1 MNTDYR
7 SPTTEND
14 LLPTMPYDPFF
25 RNPLDPRYTP
35 YVIQRRKPVK
45 RNKVRRAG
53 EPRSSPSQ
61 PPTEDH
67 SSIMKQDKQTQPPIA
82 TDEIEQPQS
91 IDWQEQ
97 YARLQADLENT
108 KKRIEK
114 RYAQRHED
122 QRARMI
128 LDLLPLAD
136 HLEAAL
142 AHSGKG
148 QEIES
153 LRQGV
158 ELTLKAFL
166 DTLSKYG
173 VQVIDPAGEEFNP
186 ELHEAVGVIDDPDTP
201 SGHVAK
207 VLQRGYTLD
216 GRVIRPAR
224 VLVAR

>member
-1 MNTDYR
+1 
-7 SPTTEND
+7 
-14 LLPTMPYDPFF
+14 MPYDPYF
-25 RNPLDPRYTP
+25 RHPLDPRYNP
-35 YVIQRRKPVK
+35 YVIQRRGPVK
-45 RNKVRRAG
+45 RIKVRRAG
-53 EPRSSPSQ
+53 DPRPPSTPSAEDNPDKMTETQSQSQQPISS
-61 PPTEDH
+61 D
-67 SSIMKQDKQTQPPIA
+67 A
-82 TDEIEQPQS
+82 IEQQQA

-122 QRARMI
+122 LRARMI

-142 AHSGKG
+142 AHS
-148 QEIES
+148 QEDASSEG

-166 DTLSKYG
+166 DTLSRYG
-173 VQVIDPAGEEFNP
+173 VQVIDPVGEEFNP
-186 ELHEAVGVIDDPDTP
+186 EFHEAVGVIDDPETP

-216 GRVIRPAR
+216 GRIIRPAR
-224 VLVAR
+224 VLVAK

>member
-1 MNTDYR
+1 
-7 SPTTEND
+7 
-14 LLPTMPYDPFF
+14 MPYDPTY
-25 RNPLDPRYTP
+25 RNPLDPRNNP
-35 YVIQRRKPVK
+35 YIIRRSKPA
-45 RNKVRRAG
+45 RRIHVRRPG
-53 EPRSSPSQ
+53 ESTPEIPQKDEQQTMNDKVEERPQRPISTDQ
-61 PPTEDH
+61 IDQQ
-67 SSIMKQDKQTQPPIA
+67 QDVN
-82 TDEIEQPQS
+82 
-91 IDWQEQ
+91 WQEQ

-114 RYAQRHED
+114 RYTQRHD
-122 QRARMI
+122 
-128 LDLLPLAD
+128 DLRIQMLQDFLPLAD

-142 AHSGKG
+142 AHSDDGANDDA
-148 QEIES
+148 
-153 LRQGV
+153 LRLGV

-207 VLQRGYTLD
+207 VMQRGYTID

-224 VLVAR
+224 VLVAA

>member
-1 MNTDYR
+1 
-7 SPTTEND
+7 
-14 LLPTMPYDPFF
+14 MPYDPYF
-25 RNPLDPRYTP
+25 RHSLDPRFNP
-35 YVIQRRKPVK
+35 YIIQRRKPVK
-45 RNKVRRAG
+45 RIKVRRATK
-53 EPRSSPSQ
+53 PRPTSSQ
-61 PPTEDH
+61 TAEDH
-67 SSIMKQDKQTQPPIA
+67 ANPMTKPQTKSQQPIS
-82 TDEIEQPQS
+82 TDEIEQQKAAHE
-91 IDWQEQ
+91 IDWQAQ

-122 QRARMI
+122 LRSRMI

-142 AHSGKG
+142 AHSGEG
-148 QEIES
+148 QDVEA

-173 VQVIDPAGEEFNP
+173 VQVIDPAGEAFNP
-186 ELHEAVGVIDDPDTP
+186 EWHEAVGVIDDPNTP

-224 VLVAR
+224 VLVAK

>member
-1 MNTDYR
+1 MA
-7 SPTTEND
+7 
-14 LLPTMPYDPFF
+14 YDPYF
-25 RNPLDPRYTP
+25 RSALDPRYNPTI
-35 YVIQRRKPVK
+35 IQRRKPVK
-45 RNKVRRAG
+45 RIQVRRAG
-53 EPRSSPSQ
+53 KARPTSSQ
-61 PPTEDH
+61 PVEEPQKKMTET
-67 SSIMKQDKQTQPPIA
+67 QTKPQQPIA
-82 TDEIEQPQS
+82 TDEIELQKEAHE
-91 IDWQEQ
+91 IDWQAQ

-122 QRARMI
+122 LRARMI

-142 AHSGKG
+142 AHSTEG
-148 QEIES
+148 QDVAA

-173 VQVIDPAGEEFNP
+173 VQVIDPAGEAFNP

>member
-1 MNTDYR
+1 
-7 SPTTEND
+7 
-14 LLPTMPYDPFF
+14 MPYDPFF
-25 RNPLDPRYTP
+25 RRNPLDPRYNP
-35 YVIQRRKPVK
+35 YIIQRRKPV
-45 RNKVRRAG
+45 RRIKVRRAD
-53 EPRSSPSQ
+53 PSRRSSSPSAEDNPETMTETNAQQ
-61 PPTEDH
+61 PI
-67 SSIMKQDKQTQPPIA
+67 S
-82 TDEIEQPQS
+82 TDEIEQQKE
-91 IDWQEQ
+91 INWQEQ

-122 QRARMI
+122 LRARMI

-142 AHSGKG
+142 AHSGEG
-148 QEIES
+148 QDLEA

-166 DTLSKYG
+166 DTLKKYG
-173 VQVIDPAGEEFNP
+173 VQVIDPQGEEFNP
-186 ELHEAVGVIDDPDTP
+186 ELHEAVGMIHDPETP
-201 SGHVAK
+201 SGHVVK

-224 VLVAR
+224 VLVAE

>member
-1 MNTDYR
+1 
-7 SPTTEND
+7 
-14 LLPTMPYDPFF
+14 MPYDPFF
-25 RNPLDPRYTP
+25 RHPLDPRYNP
-35 YVIQRRKPVK
+35 YIIQRRKPV
-45 RNKVRRAG
+45 RRIKVRRADTSRR
-53 EPRSSPSQ
+53 RSSPSAEDNPETMTESQTNAQQ
-61 PPTEDH
+61 PI
-67 SSIMKQDKQTQPPIA
+67 S
-82 TDEIEQPQS
+82 TDEIEQQKE
-91 IDWQEQ
+91 INWQEQ

-122 QRARMI
+122 LRARMI

-142 AHSGKG
+142 AHSGEG
-148 QEIES
+148 QDLEA

-166 DTLSKYG
+166 DTLKKYG
-173 VQVIDPAGEEFNP
+173 VQVIDPQGEEFNP
-186 ELHEAVGVIDDPDTP
+186 ELHEAVGMIHDPETP
-201 SGHVAK
+201 SGHVIK

-224 VLVAR
+224 VLVAE

>member
-1 MNTDYR
+1 
-7 SPTTEND
+7 
-14 LLPTMPYDPFF
+14 MPYDPYF
-25 RNPLDPRYTP
+25 RYPLDPRNNP
-35 YVIQRRKPVK
+35 YIIQRRRPVK
-45 RNKVRRAG
+45 RIKVRRPG
-53 EPRSSPSQ
+53 EPRPATSPTAEETSTIMTETQTNTQQ
-61 PPTEDH
+61 PV
-67 SSIMKQDKQTQPPIA
+67 S
-82 TDEIEQPQS
+82 TDEIEQQQE
-91 IDWQEQ
+91 IDWQAQ

-122 QRARMI
+122 LRARMI

-136 HLEAAL
+136 HLESAL
-142 AHSGKG
+142 AHSNEGDNVDA
-148 QEIES
+148 

-186 ELHEAVGVIDDPDTP
+186 ELHEAVGVIEAPDTP
-201 SGHVAK
+201 SGHVAQ

-224 VLVAR
+224 VLVAQ

>member
-1 MNTDYR
+1 
-7 SPTTEND
+7 
-14 LLPTMPYDPFF
+14 MPYDPYF
-25 RNPLDPRYTP
+25 RHSLDPRFNP
-35 YVIQRRKPVK
+35 YIIQRRKPVK
-45 RNKVRRAG
+45 RIKVRRATK
-53 EPRSSPSQ
+53 PRPTSSQ
-61 PPTEDH
+61 TAEDH
-67 SSIMKQDKQTQPPIA
+67 ANPMMKPQTKSQQPIS
-82 TDEIEQPQS
+82 TDEIEQQKAAHE
-91 IDWQEQ
+91 IDWQAQ

-122 QRARMI
+122 LRSRMI

-142 AHSGKG
+142 AHSGEG
-148 QEIES
+148 QDVEA

-173 VQVIDPAGEEFNP
+173 VQVIDPAGEAFNP
-186 ELHEAVGVIDDPDTP
+186 EWHEAVGVIDDPNTP

-224 VLVAR
+224 VLVAK

>member
-1 MNTDYR
+1 
-7 SPTTEND
+7 
-14 LLPTMPYDPFF
+14 MPYDPFF
-25 RNPLDPRYTP
+25 RRNPLDPRYNP
-35 YVIQRRKPVK
+35 YIIQRRKPV
-45 RNKVRRAG
+45 RHIKVRRAG
-53 EPRSSPSQ
+53 PSRRSSSPSAEDNPETMTETNAQQ
-61 PPTEDH
+61 PI
-67 SSIMKQDKQTQPPIA
+67 S
-82 TDEIEQPQS
+82 TDEIEQQKE
-91 IDWQEQ
+91 INWQEQ

-122 QRARMI
+122 LRARMI

-142 AHSGKG
+142 AHSGEG
-148 QEIES
+148 QDLEA

-166 DTLSKYG
+166 DTLKKYG
-173 VQVIDPAGEEFNP
+173 VQVIDPQGEEFNP
-186 ELHEAVGVIDDPDTP
+186 ELHEAVGMIHDPETP
-201 SGHVAK
+201 SGHVVK

-224 VLVAR
+224 VLVAE

>member
-1 MNTDYR
+1 MTLHHQQNESVVDKR
-7 SPTTEND
+7 VLVPVASAEDNPDKMTETQSQSQQ
-14 LLPTMPYDPFF
+14 P
-25 RNPLDPRYTP
+25 
-35 YVIQRRKPVK
+35 I
-45 RNKVRRAG
+45 
-53 EPRSSPSQ
+53 SS
-61 PPTEDH
+61 D
-67 SSIMKQDKQTQPPIA
+67 A
-82 TDEIEQPQS
+82 IEQQQA

-122 QRARMI
+122 LRARMI

-142 AHSGKG
+142 AHS
-148 QEIES
+148 QEDASSEG

-166 DTLSKYG
+166 DTLSRYG
-173 VQVIDPAGEEFNP
+173 VQVIDPVGEEFNP
-186 ELHEAVGVIDDPDTP
+186 EFHEAVGVIDDPETP

-216 GRVIRPAR
+216 GRIIRPAR
-224 VLVAR
+224 VLVAK

>member
-1 MNTDYR
+1 
-7 SPTTEND
+7 
-14 LLPTMPYDPFF
+14 MPYDPYF
-25 RNPLDPRYTP
+25 RNPLDPRYNP
-35 YVIQRRKPVK
+35 YIIQRRKPVK
-45 RNKVRRAG
+45 RIKVRRAG
-53 EPRSSPSQ
+53 EPRPSPTHSM
-61 PPTEDH
+61 EDDPN
-67 SSIMKQDKQTQPPIA
+67 IMKQDKQTQSPIS
-82 TDEIEQPQS
+82 TDEIEQQQS

-122 QRARMI
+122 LRARMI

-142 AHSGKG
+142 AHSGEG
-148 QEIES
+148 QEVEA

-201 SGHVAK
+201 SGYVAK

-224 VLVAR
+224 VLVAK

>member
-1 MNTDYR
+1 
-7 SPTTEND
+7 
-14 LLPTMPYDPFF
+14 MPYDPYS
-25 RNPLDPRYTP
+25 RHPLDPRYNP
-35 YVIQRRKPVK
+35 FVIPRRRPV
-45 RNKVRRAG
+45 RRIKVRRAG
-53 EPRSSPSQ
+53 EPRPTSPPSA
-61 PPTEDH
+61 EDH
-67 SSIMKQDKQTQPPIA
+67 SDKMTESQPKAQQPIS
-82 TDEIEQPQS
+82 TDEIEQQKS

-122 QRARMI
+122 LRARMI

-142 AHSGKG
+142 AHSQGDAG
-148 QEIES
+148 GEG
-153 LRQGV
+153 LREGV

-173 VQVIDPAGEEFNP
+173 VQVIDPLGEEFNP
-186 ELHEAVGVIDDPDTP
+186 ELHEAVGIVNDPDTP

-224 VLVAR
+224 VLVAQ

>member
-1 MNTDYR
+1 M
-7 SPTTEND
+7 TETNA
-14 LLPTMPYDPFF
+14 
-25 RNPLDPRYTP
+25 
-35 YVIQRRKPVK
+35 Q
-45 RNKVRRAG
+45 
-53 EPRSSPSQ
+53 Q
-61 PPTEDH
+61 PI
-67 SSIMKQDKQTQPPIA
+67 S
-82 TDEIEQPQS
+82 TDEIEQQKE
-91 IDWQEQ
+91 INWQEQ

-122 QRARMI
+122 LRARMI

-142 AHSGKG
+142 AHSGEG
-148 QEIES
+148 QDLEA

-166 DTLSKYG
+166 DTLKKYG
-173 VQVIDPAGEEFNP
+173 VQVIDPQGEEFNP
-186 ELHEAVGVIDDPDTP
+186 ELHEAVGMIHDPETP
-201 SGHVAK
+201 SGHVVK

-224 VLVAR
+224 VLVAE

>member
-1 MNTDYR
+1 
-7 SPTTEND
+7 
-14 LLPTMPYDPFF
+14 MPYDPYF
-25 RNPLDPRYTP
+25 RNPLDPRYNP
-35 YVIQRRKPVK
+35 YIIRRNRPVK
-45 RNKVRRAG
+45 RIKVRRAG
-53 EPRSSPSQ
+53 DPHPASSQSV
-61 PPTEDH
+61 EDDPKK
-67 SSIMKQDKQTQPPIA
+67 MTNTQTQSQQPIS
-82 TDEIEQPQS
+82 TDEIERQKEAHE
-91 IDWQEQ
+91 IDWQAQ

-122 QRARMI
+122 LRARMI

-142 AHSGKG
+142 AHSTEG
-148 QEIES
+148 QDVAA

-166 DTLSKYG
+166 DTLRKYG
-173 VQVIDPAGEEFNP
+173 VQVIDPVGEAFNP
-186 ELHEAVGVIDDPDTP
+186 EQHEAVGMVEDPETP

-224 VLVAR
+224 VLVAQ

>member
-1 MNTDYR
+1 
-7 SPTTEND
+7 
-14 LLPTMPYDPFF
+14 MPYDPYF
-25 RNPLDPRYTP
+25 RNPLDPRYNP
-35 YVIQRRKPVK
+35 YIIQRRRPVK
-45 RNKVRRAG
+45 RIKVRRADD
-53 EPRSSPSQ
+53 PRPTSQ
-61 PPTEDH
+61 PAEDH
-67 SSIMKQDKQTQPPIA
+67 PDTMTESQTKSQQPIS
-82 TDEIEQPQS
+82 TDEIEQQKAAHE
-91 IDWQEQ
+91 IDWQAQ

-122 QRARMI
+122 QRVRMI

-142 AHSGKG
+142 AHSGEG
-148 QEIES
+148 QDVEA

-186 ELHEAVGVIDDPDTP
+186 ELHEAVGVINDPDTP

-224 VLVAR
+224 VLVAN